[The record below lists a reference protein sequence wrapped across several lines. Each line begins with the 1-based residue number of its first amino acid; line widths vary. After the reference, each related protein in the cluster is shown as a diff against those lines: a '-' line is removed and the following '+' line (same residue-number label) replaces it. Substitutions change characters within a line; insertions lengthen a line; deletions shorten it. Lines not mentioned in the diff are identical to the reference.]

1 MHRRRRRRRRCC
13 RPRMRN
19 EHWDDSPI
27 KSYHFGHCG
36 LGEEI
41 TSTGIPVFISRT
53 RNSRSVSSDSPS
65 LVCQAAGGEGGLGWT
80 GARHIAIVTG
90 ILSLSLSVCLI
101 VVVSRLRE
109 WIPFFFFRNFFLG
122 AIRMQ
127 FNRTCF
133 SLPANRIERNESPRF
148 S

>member
-1 MHRRRRRRRRCC
+1 MHRRRRRRRCC

-101 VVVSRLRE
+101 VVVSSGFLFSSFE
-109 WIPFFFFRNFFLG
+109 TFLG